1 MSKQREAKAAQGYRM
16 EAACCKTC
24 KNFSS
29 EMVPMN
35 RWNGDPYKTEKNKRC
50 NIGGFATQATAHCMF
65 FAWKA

>member
-1 MSKQREAKAAQGYRM
+1 MSKQSEAKAAQGYRM

>member
-1 MSKQREAKAAQGYRM
+1 
-16 EAACCKTC
+16 
-24 KNFSS
+24 
-29 EMVPMN
+29 MVPMN